1 MKIYIIGSSMT
12 YRACDQNED
21 DKEGF
26 GHYLSTHSNHY
37 DVIFKGCP
45 GYNTRDFIK
54 NINDLMYISF
64 FY

>member
-1 MKIYIIGSSMT
+1 MT